1 MQAVYFCTMQD
12 TFRHQGLRKRLVQEL
27 KGEGI
32 KDEKVLK
39 AIEKI
44 PRHFFIETFFE
55 DDAYENKP
63 FPIGRGQTISNPYT
77 VAYQTEL
84 LELREGDKVLEIGT
98 GSGYQSAV
106 LAELGAEV
114 FSIERHQPLSN
125 KAKKMLEHFGYTNV
139 HTFFGD
145 GFKGLP
151 QFAPFD
157 KILITA
163 AAPEIPKDLLKQLKV
178 NGIMV
183 IPFGDGDTQKMIR
196 IKRLD
201 NNEFEKETFSTF
213 TFVPML
219 KGVED

>member
-1 MQAVYFCTMQD
+1 MQD
-12 TFRHQGLRKRLVQEL
+12 TFRHQGLRKRLVIEL

-44 PRHFFIETFFE
+44 PRHFFIETLFE

-77 VAYQTEL
+77 VAFQSEL
-84 LELREGDKVLEIGT
+84 LELQSGEKVLEIGT
-98 GSGYQSAV
+98 GSGYQAAV
-106 LAELGAEV
+106 LAEIGASV
-114 FSIERHQPLSN
+114 FSIERHQPLSK
-125 KAKKMLEHFGYTNV
+125 KAEEILEHLGYHNV
-139 HTFFGD
+139 QTFYGD
-145 GFKGLP
+145 GLKGLP
-151 QFAPFD
+151 TFAPFD

-163 AAPEIPKDLLKQLKV
+163 AAPEIPKELLKQMKV
-178 NGIMV
+178 NGVMV
-183 IPFGDGDTQKMIR
+183 IPFGEGEVQKMIR

-201 NNEFEKETFSTF
+201 NNEFEKETFSNF

-219 KGVED
+219 KGVVD

>member
-1 MQAVYFCTMQD
+1 MQD
-12 TFRHQGLRKRLVQEL
+12 TFRHQGLRKRLVVEL

-32 KDEKVLK
+32 KDENVLR

-44 PRHFFIETFFE
+44 PRHFFIETLFE

-84 LELREGDKVLEIGT
+84 LELQPGDKVLEIGT
-98 GSGYQSAV
+98 GSGYQAAV
-106 LAELGAEV
+106 LAEIGAAV
-114 FSIERHQPLSN
+114 YSIERHQPLSQ
-125 KAKKMLEHFGYTNV
+125 KAEKILTHLGYQNV
-139 HTFFGD
+139 QTFYGD

-151 QFAPFD
+151 SFAPFD

-163 AAPEIPKDLLKQLKV
+163 AAPEIPKELLKQMKV

-183 IPFGDGDTQKMIR
+183 IPFGEGEVQKMIR
-196 IKRLD
+196 IKRLAV
-201 NNEFEKETFSTF
+201 NEFEKESFSNF

-219 KGVED
+219 KGIVD

>member
-1 MQAVYFCTMQD
+1 MQD
-12 TFRHQGLRKRLVQEL
+12 TFRQQGLRKRLVQEL
-27 KGEGI
+27 KELGI
-32 KDEKVLK
+32 LDDNVLK

-44 PRHFFIETFFE
+44 PRHFYVETTFG
-55 DDAYENKP
+55 DVAYENKP
-63 FPIGRGQTISNPYT
+63 LSIGRGQTISNPYT

-84 LELREGDKVLEIGT
+84 LEIIGNEKVLEIGT

-106 LAELGAEV
+106 LAELNV
-114 FSIERHQPLSN
+114 QVYTIERHQPLSK
-125 KAKKMLEHFGYTNV
+125 KAKKILDSFGYTNV
-139 HTFFGD
+139 FTFYGD

-151 QFAPFD
+151 DHAPFD

-163 AAPEIPKDLLKQLKV
+163 AAPEIPKELLKQLKI
-178 NGIMV
+178 NGVMV
-183 IPFGDGDTQKMIR
+183 IPYGNGDTQQMIR

-219 KGVED
+219 KGIED